1 MTRNRARGVCR
12 MKNLRNDIRYTYD
25 LLEAMRENRCN
36 EIVRVS
42 LQEAA

>member
-1 MTRNRARGVCR
+1 MTRNRARGICR
-12 MKNLRNDIRYTYD
+12 MKDLQRDIRYTYD